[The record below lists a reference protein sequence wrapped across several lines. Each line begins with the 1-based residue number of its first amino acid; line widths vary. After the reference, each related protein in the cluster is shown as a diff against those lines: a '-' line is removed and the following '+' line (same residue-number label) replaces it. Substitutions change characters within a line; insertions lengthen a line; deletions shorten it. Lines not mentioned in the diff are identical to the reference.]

1 MLLLRWLEHDED
13 VGMVDQASDFLKD
26 YQALAQQSWDSWTRY
41 LQQQAVPST
50 PFGAG
55 AAFGSA
61 GTGDDL
67 MARSMAAL
75 KGYSDWLQGAVSS
88 GLGQA
93 PSDWQQSLQNLF
105 STLGGQPFAQAFA
118 SIDSEAAKSFA
129 QLWQSWMSSGA
140 AGAPGMKFDVEHMA
154 AFGYTRERQRLQ
166 QALAAAMQDYTEWAG
181 KYQSLIQRANTEG
194 FERLQAKLVELT
206 DSARQIESLKA
217 LYDLWVDAAE
227 EAYGQIAL
235 SEEFRHAYG
244 EMVNAQGRVR
254 QLQQQQLDGL
264 CRDMGLPT
272 RSEFTALGKRVHEL
286 RREVRGQGSMQ
297 GNDEISALRAEV
309 AALKRQLAG
318 KPETAKPAE
327 KKSQA
332 RGNKRAAGESID
344 MGGAKKAASAV
355 AARKAAVRGVKRTRK

>member
-1 MLLLRWLEHDED
+1 MGE
-13 VGMVDQASDFLKD
+13 QATDFLKD
-26 YQALAQQSWDSWTRY
+26 YQAMAQQSWDAWTRY
-41 LQQQAVPST
+41 LQQQTASAT

-55 AAFGSA
+55 AASPFGPAS
-61 GTGDDL
+61 TGDDL

-88 GLGQA
+88 GLGQG
-93 PSDWQQSLQNLF
+93 PGDWQQSLQSLF
-105 STLGGQPFAQAFA
+105 ASLGGQPFAHAFA

-129 QLWQSWMSSGA
+129 HLWQQWTQA
-140 AGAPGMKFDVEHMA
+140 NPAGVPGMKFDVEHLA

-166 QALAAAMQDYTEWAG
+166 QALAAAMQDYSEWAG

-194 FERLQAKLVELT
+194 FERLQVKLAELT
-206 DSARQIESLKA
+206 DSARQIESLKG

-254 QLQQQQLDGL
+254 QLQQQQLDAL
-264 CRDMGLPT
+264 CRDMGLPS
-272 RSEFTALGKRVHEL
+272 RSEVTALGKRMHEL
-286 RREVRGQGSMQ
+286 RREVRGQRAAS
-297 GNDEISALRAEV
+297 DHDDVAALRAEV

-318 KPETAKPAE
+318 KTEPAASTE
-327 KKSQA
+327 KKSSP
-332 RGNKRAAGESID
+332 RSGKRAAD
-344 MGGAKKAASAV
+344 DAAPVDARRPKASAV
-355 AARKAAVRGVKRTRK
+355 AARKSATRGVKRK